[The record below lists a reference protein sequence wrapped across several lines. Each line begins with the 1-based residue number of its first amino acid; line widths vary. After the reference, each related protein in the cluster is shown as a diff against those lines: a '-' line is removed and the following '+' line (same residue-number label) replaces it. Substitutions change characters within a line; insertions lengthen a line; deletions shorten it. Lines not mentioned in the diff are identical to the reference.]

1 MRRHHST
8 IKSYDIIQVYEKY
21 RRHFSKSPPE
31 GTSVPSFAVPK
42 PPHGETPRHEPVES
56 LVLGLP
62 TRLRSPPGCC
72 LFSGNRS
79 SPGARAERARRER
92 HDSPP
97 RKAPDS
103 DDAPLRGAKTSFISG
118 RLAAAGKRRS
128 RRKHGPSS
136 ADSPKDSIP
145 GSGGLEAASGMKTSL
160 SPCPGAPCP
169 ARRQQKSPSEQNPT
183 GLKGGAERLSAASWR
198 C

>member
-1 MRRHHST
+1 MKNTADIFQRAPRKERPYHPLPSKNLCTAKRPGMNLSKASSSAFRRGFGVLPSAVSFPAT
-8 IKSYDIIQVYEKY
+8 D
-21 RRHFSKSPPE
+21 RR
-31 GTSVPSFAVPK
+31 
-42 PPHGETPRHEPVES
+42 
-56 LVLGLP
+56 LG
-62 TRLRSPPGCC
+62 R
-72 LFSGNRS
+72 
-79 SPGARAERARRER
+79 RAERARRER
-92 HDSPP
+92 HGSPP